1 MSSAWRESW
10 LSVREERAWGLG
22 PFAVV
27 SHWDVGE
34 MYGSYKRL
42 RQAVVRPQ
50 DLDLPSLFASMEAAR
65 AELGVE
71 EYSISQT
78 TLEHVFVALAEVG
91 TQQDSAVDTQ

>member
-1 MSSAWRESW
+1 M
-10 LSVREERAWGLG
+10 VGL
-22 PFAVV
+22 
-27 SHWDVGE
+27 
-34 MYGSYKRL
+34 
-42 RQAVVRPQ
+42 Q

-91 TQQDSAVDTQ
+91 TQQESSDNMQ